1 MQVAI
6 NADMGESFGH
16 YQIGNDD
23 ALMQYLSSV
32 NLACGFHAGDPV
44 VMRHSVETAAKYGVS
59 IGAHPGFQDKQ
70 GFGRRMLD
78 VSENDLYCDLIY
90 QFGALDAFVKC
101 KGLRMTHVCP
111 HGVMDSLVS
120 DTETFS
126 DVFMQA
132 VKDYQPD
139 LKLVIDEKSLLAQ
152 KCAGFGLE
160 VASVG
165 YPDLDYDHNG
175 NLLITRERGAMDVA
189 KICEKA
195 VMMVTEHRYLSVD
208 GTEFSIRPDVLC
220 FHSDVPNSLEILS
233 AVRTA
238 LLNAGVDIATL

>member
-1 MQVAI
+1 
-6 NADMGESFGH
+6 
-16 YQIGNDD
+16 
-23 ALMQYLSSV
+23 
-32 NLACGFHAGDPV
+32 
-44 VMRHSVETAAKYGVS
+44 
-59 IGAHPGFQDKQ
+59 
-70 GFGRRMLD
+70 
-78 VSENDLYCDLIY
+78 
-90 QFGALDAFVKC
+90 
-101 KGLRMTHVCP
+101 
-111 HGVMDSLVS
+111 
-120 DTETFS
+120 
-126 DVFMQA
+126 MQA